1 MTGPSSARSSDGAKA
16 TEVPCARSD
25 RERYA
30 VTFVCTGNICRSP
43 MADVILRAMVAERG
57 LGDSVQVS
65 SSGTGGWHVG
75 DGADPRTV
83 SALARHGYDGAA
95 HRALR
100 FDERRFEEFDLVV
113 ALDRSHLGD
122 LRRMA
127 QTEADRSRIL
137 LLRDFDEAPGDE
149 VPDPYYGGDDDFEE
163 VLGMVERSSSALLDA
178 IEKRI
183 GASRS

>member
-1 MTGPSSARSSDGAKA
+1 MNCPSGERPSDGH
-16 TEVPCARSD
+16 EVVDVPGARHD
-25 RERYA
+25 RDHYA

-57 LGDSVQVS
+57 LGDHVQVS

-83 SALARHGYDGAA
+83 TALARHGYDGAA
-95 HRALR
+95 HRAHR
-100 FDERRFEEFDLVV
+100 FDARQFGDFDLVV
-113 ALDRSHLGD
+113 AMDRSHLRD

-127 QTEADRSRIL
+127 RSEEDRSRIL
-137 LLRDFDEAPGDE
+137 LLRDFDAAHGDE
-149 VPDPYYGGDDDFEE
+149 VPDPYYGGEADFEE
-163 VLGMVERSSSALLDA
+163 VLGMVERSSSGLLDA

-183 GASRS
+183 GASQN